1 MTKNALVFLVLMAL
15 GSPAVAE
22 GGGFTFG
29 GETRQH
35 TYPSDPSDPQY
46 QYSSNSRKLRCPK
59 GQAPFQGRCRIK
71 LPVR

>member
-1 MTKNALVFLVLMAL
+1 MMTKHALIFLVLMAL

-22 GGGFTFG
+22 GGGFTFS
-29 GETRQH
+29 GEPRQY
-35 TYPSDPSDPQY
+35 TYPSDPQY
-46 QYSSNSRKLRCPK
+46 QYPSDSRKLRCPK